1 MNWILPWYH
10 QIKSWLFYIKR
21 VDHYYFAIRL
31 NYWCCGAIYYFQ
43 NEWIEFLR
51 ILLFITR
58 KKALTNF
65 HWSLA
70 LLLCSFQTED
80 RLRIR
85 ITDSDQQRWEIPQD
99 IIPLPNQTHH
109 SPLDLLNPPPQKPQ
123 YLWPQLRPHLQPP
136 QHHRFWLRCGL
147 QLLRGCP
154 LRHLTRRVQ
163 LQHFLGLQGS
173 IPTTLFLTS
182 TKQDLLVWPGRAHK
196 EHFQVD
202 S

>member
-21 VDHYYFAIRL
+21 VDHYYFAISL

-70 LLLCSFQTED
+70 LLLCSFQTKD

-109 SPLDLLNPPPQKPQ
+109 SPLDLLNPPPKSLNISDPNSDLIFDLHNTTAFGFAVACSSSGDVLFDTSPDVSNSSTFLVFKDQ
-123 YLWPQLRPHLQPP
+123 YLQL
-136 QHHRFWLRCGL
+136 
-147 QLLRGCP
+147 
-154 LRHLTRRVQ
+154 
-163 LQHFLGLQGS
+163 
-173 IPTTLFLTS
+173 
-182 TKQDLLVWPGRAHK
+182 
-196 EHFQVD
+196 
-202 S
+202 